1 MTQNNYSQAET
12 PATIDWDAV
21 HRRLEMARIALEQGA
36 TPAPAQKK
44 AILKARASVMA
55 QVPAQQGNESSELEV
70 VEFRLAHESYG
81 LESRYVREVYPL
93 KEFTPVPC
101 TPSFVL
107 GIVNVRGQLFSILDL
122 RKFFDLPILGL
133 TDLNQVIILQTDGM
147 EFGVLADA
155 ILGVRRMARE
165 IVEPSLPTLTGIRA
179 EFLLGVTS
187 ERMVI
192 LDAGKLLANREMVV
206 YEEVEA

>member
-1 MTQNNYSQAET
+1 MTQTKRTQVET
-12 PATIDWDAV
+12 PAVIDWDAV
-21 HRRLEMARIALEQGA
+21 HRRLETVRIALEQGVTPSPERKQA
-36 TPAPAQKK
+36 VLKARAKAMMPAPAQQRDE
-44 AILKARASVMA
+44 A
-55 QVPAQQGNESSELEV
+55 SELEV

-107 GIVNVRGQLFSILDL
+107 GIVNVRGQLFSVLDL
-122 RKFFDLPILGL
+122 RKFFDLPTKGL
-133 TDLNQVIILQTDGM
+133 TDLNQVIILQSDTM

-155 ILGVRRMARE
+155 ILGVRRIARE
-165 IVEPSLPTLTGIRA
+165 IVQPSLPTLTGIRA
-179 EFLLGVTS
+179 EFLLGVTP
-187 ERMVI
+187 ERVVV
-192 LDAGKLLANREMVV
+192 LDAGKLLADRELVV

>member
-133 TDLNQVIILQTDGM
+133 TDLNQVIILQTAGM

>member
-1 MTQNNYSQAET
+1 MTQTERAPAET
-12 PATIDWDAV
+12 PVGIDWAAV
-21 HRRLEMARIALEQGA
+21 HRRLETIRVALEEGV
-36 TPAPAQKK
+36 TPSPERKKAVLRARAKAMTQEPAQPRDE
-44 AILKARASVMA
+44 A
-55 QVPAQQGNESSELEV
+55 SELEV

-81 LESRYVREVYPL
+81 LESRFVREVYPL